1 SPPAMY
7 VAQILYTWLLLES
20 FTPTALT
27 QRYRQRKNRRSGEL
41 AENENIRD
49 GSAFSER
56 ANSMQRPSELENLP
70 LRNVGKGNQRWRHA
84 GPIGGHADVFTNGPY
99 NNRMNVRPFD
109 EVRKGSFGSKQY
121 MPRTRSYY
129 HGNAA
134 PYAGGFPIPYMPKE
148 RSSYSWNNRWS
159 SMSSMQMYMPSTE
172 ERNYEEPQARP
183 YSEVFPNPY
192 TPEELPPHYWNY
204 ERPFKHPR
212 MPFEGEDYIGNHVG
226 PSDDVSKEDLIS
238 EESRNS
244 GEDPATE
251 EDRDP
256 EDVASEEGRDM
267 RKYARPNAEGFLN
280 PHKSGVPPYYNWNN
294 RRSLKVMQPYLSPVD
309 KEEMR
314 NYEETSD
321 VSENDQVPKVDED
334 MRKHARPYM
343 KGVRNTNMP
352 GELPPSYEVFLK
364 STQQDMQPE
373 EKDNTRIDEESSENF
388 SKKHRFPEEDE
399 EMQRHTRSYEEEV
412 PNSSILGEIPS
423 QSYGEPSDSIQQD
436 MPFTEEITASPDGPA
451 STMLSHSTAQTTPS
465 EDVQPT
471 ITSTEVKNSQ
481 IETLSERTTSTTL
494 FRSVTQ
500 TSYEDIRPT
509 TPIAKGEDIQ
519 NETASPEGI
528 TPTVLPRLTAQT
540 AISDGMRPETPIA
553 EVKTNRKE
561 TIFPE
566 SATTTSYNLS
576 AKALSSNNTA
586 APSEGS
592 TGISAKNMTT
602 TMLSRSTAQTPIE
615 VDRLRTPITEG
626 KGVQS
631 ESVTEEVITSTV
643 FPGWTAQTS
652 NESSRTTTTITEG
665 NGIQN
670 RTGPAEGMPPP
681 MLLRSPAQTPDEDVE
696 SSPPIIGRNDIQ
708 NRTDPAEGMPPPMLL
723 RSPAQTADEDVE
735 SSPPITGRNDIQNR
749 TDPAEGMPP
758 PMLLRSPAQTA
769 DEDVESSPPIT
780 GRNEHSEQN
789 RSRRR
794 HASTDA
800 LAFASSNTRR
810 RC

>member
-1 SPPAMY
+1 MY

-27 QRYRQRKNRRSGEL
+27 QRYRQRKDRRSGEL

-49 GSAFSER
+49 GSALSER

-70 LRNVGKGNQRWRHA
+70 VRNVGKGNQRWRHA
-84 GPIGGHADVFTNGPY
+84 GPIGGHADVFINGPY

-134 PYAGGFPIPYMPKE
+134 PYARGFPIPYMPKE

-159 SMSSMQMYMPSTE
+159 SMSSMQMYMPPTE

-183 YSEVFPNPY
+183 YSEVFPDPY

-238 EESRNS
+238 EENRNS

-314 NYEETSD
+314 NYEETSE
-321 VSENDQVPKVDED
+321 VSENDQMPKVDED

-436 MPFTEEITASPDGPA
+436 MPFTEEITASPGSTA

-481 IETLSERTTSTTL
+481 IETLSQRTTSTTL
-494 FRSVTQ
+494 FH
-500 TSYEDIRPT
+500 
-509 TPIAKGEDIQ
+509 
-519 NETASPEGI
+519 
-528 TPTVLPRLTAQT
+528 
-540 AISDGMRPETPIA
+540 
-553 EVKTNRKE
+553 
-561 TIFPE
+561 
-566 SATTTSYNLS
+566 
-576 AKALSSNNTA
+576 SN
-586 APSEGS
+586 G
-592 TGISAKNMTT
+592 
-602 TMLSRSTAQTPIE
+602 
-615 VDRLRTPITEG
+615 
-626 KGVQS
+626 
-631 ESVTEEVITSTV
+631 
-643 FPGWTAQTS
+643 
-652 NESSRTTTTITEG
+652 
-665 NGIQN
+665 
-670 RTGPAEGMPPP
+670 
-681 MLLRSPAQTPDEDVE
+681 
-696 SSPPIIGRNDIQ
+696 
-708 NRTDPAEGMPPPMLL
+708 TDPAEGMPPTILSQ
-723 RSPAQTADEDVE
+723 SPAQTTISEE
-735 SSPPITGRNDIQNR
+735 STKTIQSYNLTAEAIQSNNAAVPIKGIKFETPIVCSMEMQWYRC
-749 TDPAEGMPP
+749 
-758 PMLLRSPAQTA
+758 RSA
-769 DEDVESSPPIT
+769 
-780 GRNEHSEQN
+780 RK
-789 RSRRR
+789 
-794 HASTDA
+794 
-800 LAFASSNTRR
+800 
-810 RC
+810 